1 VLTDRLAQGLIEDTL
16 GRVDSYALAL
26 NGEVH
31 SFDTEF
37 IQEPVAVI
45 KKSPKKNGYVCVR
58 RLRPQCGHK
67 GKTPGIAKTVRP
79 GNAGRKGMR
88 RR

>member
-37 IQEPVAVI
+37 IQEAGPA
-45 KKSPKKNGYVCVR
+45 KSE
-58 RLRPQCGHK
+58 
-67 GKTPGIAKTVRP
+67 AE
-79 GNAGRKGMR
+79 
-88 RR
+88 